1 MKKKK
6 SKFIAQGVFLPKID
20 LMRYTKLE
28 VTVASMDD
36 IQKDPL
42 VASMDMIPKIEM
54 AVLRNIRGAA

>member
-1 MKKKK
+1 
-6 SKFIAQGVFLPKID
+6 
-20 LMRYTKLE
+20 
-28 VTVASMDD
+28 MDD